1 MSRSIDIGKMK
12 AKLDPRSGFIT
23 LSSSDKDS
31 PLRQNGVLFNVS
43 PGTQRY
49 DILKEMI
56 EETSEEENVFTTGQN
71 EKLPKVV
78 YLGDK
83 YRSKDSTTVPLGIGT
98 DRRTLYWDTKTAA
111 HLVVTGQTGSGK
123 TTVLQSIVDHVNTH
137 RKDTR
142 AIYCNPSLYN
152 EVIRF
157 ENFKNVHENIQ
168 FVETGDSESTISRVQ
183 EMMVERYNY
192 LEEIGLEDIEPG
204 IRIGDFKRVFFM
216 IDELK
221 KYPHNDPSRASQ
233 MLKDVLNRGGRVG
246 IHVAV
251 IVYGTYE
258 QAREYFPDAPAVIT
272 TQRVEGEGVTES
284 VFRATGDDTKPK
296 RMKVFAIQR

>member
-12 AKLDPRSGFIT
+12 ARLDPESGFIT
-23 LSSSDKDS
+23 LSSVEKDS

-43 PGTQRY
+43 PGTQKY

-56 EETSEEENVFTTGQN
+56 EEIPENKRVFSSG

-83 YRSKDSTTVPLGIGT
+83 YRSKDSTTVPLGIDT
-98 DRRTLYWDTKTAA
+98 DRRTVYWDTKTSP
-111 HLVVTGQTGSGK
+111 HLVIAGKTGTGK
-123 TTVLQSIVDHVNTH
+123 TTVAKSIVDHVNTH
-137 RKDTR
+137 RQDSR
-142 AIYCNPSLYN
+142 AIYFNRNKELHE

-157 ENFKNVHENIQ
+157 ENFKNVHESVQ
-168 FVETGDSESTISRVQ
+168 FIDTGNEELTISRVK

-192 LEEIGLEDIEPG
+192 LEETGLEDIEPG

-216 IDELK
+216 IDEFK
-221 KYPHNDPSRASQ
+221 RYPHSDPSRASE
-233 MLKDVLNRGGRVG
+233 MLSDILRRGSSVG
-246 IHVAV
+246 IHVAIV
-251 IVYGTYE
+251 IHGTHE
-258 QAREYFPDAPAVIT
+258 QAREYFPDAHAVIT
-272 TQRVEGEGVTES
+272 TQKVEGEGVTES
-284 VFRATGDDTKPK
+284 IFRVTGDNSK